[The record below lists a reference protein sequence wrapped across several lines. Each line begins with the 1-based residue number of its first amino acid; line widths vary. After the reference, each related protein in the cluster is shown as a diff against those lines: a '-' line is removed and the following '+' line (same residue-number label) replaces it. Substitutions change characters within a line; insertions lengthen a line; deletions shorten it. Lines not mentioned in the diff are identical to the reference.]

1 MARGSIKGWDETKR
15 NINKLARAAGH
26 QAVRDGVYG
35 IALDAAAEIRARIKS
50 GKTGNLKRSVRARK
64 FSKKNGQ
71 FIAFT
76 AIDRKIEPHAHLVE
90 FGHRTLSGSH
100 VAAHPFFRPVMRR
113 YRNGKYLKRME
124 KVMQGLVRKVRP
136 DGNW

>member
-1 MARGSIKGWDETKR
+1 MARGSITGWEEVKR
-15 NINKLARAAGH
+15 NINKFARIAGH

-35 IALDAAAEIRARIKS
+35 ISLDAAEEIRARTPV
-50 GKTGNLKRSVRARK
+50 GPTGNLRRSIRARK
-64 FSKKNGQ
+64 FSKEKGQ

-76 AIDRKIEPHAHLVE
+76 AIDRKIAPHAHLVE
-90 FGHRTLSGSH
+90 FGHRTLDGGH
-100 VAAHPFFRPVMRR
+100 VPAHPFFRPVMRK

-124 KVMQGLVRKVRP
+124 KVMQGIVRKVRP